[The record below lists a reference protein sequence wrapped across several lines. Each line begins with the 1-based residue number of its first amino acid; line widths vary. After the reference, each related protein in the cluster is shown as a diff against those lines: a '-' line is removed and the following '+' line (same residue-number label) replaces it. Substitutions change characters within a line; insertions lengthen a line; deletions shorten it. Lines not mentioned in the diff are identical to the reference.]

1 MNLKMPRASLP
12 AFFVVGILISWEQS
26 LDIIKTRKNHDI
38 IIATSV
44 VSQKDTNLTY
54 YIQAYTLH

>member
-38 IIATSV
+38 IATSV